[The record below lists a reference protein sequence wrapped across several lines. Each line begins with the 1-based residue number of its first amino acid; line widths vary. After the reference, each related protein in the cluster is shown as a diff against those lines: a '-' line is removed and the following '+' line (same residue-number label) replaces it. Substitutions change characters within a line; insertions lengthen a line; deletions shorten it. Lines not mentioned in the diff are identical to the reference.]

1 MGFERGSRNAASALF
16 LRRFS
21 LFLMRF
27 RAHSIRRLLTLS
39 LMAVFVS
46 VRGASQNTPVLQP
59 ASATHP
65 AAISRVRVILSEDFP
80 AVEITSTRPVVPTI
94 EKQDDPLRLI
104 ITLANANISVPNKQ
118 IKVNSKE
125 ISGIDLDRQL
135 ALHIGSHQLTPATV
149 RLVVHLSEPCS
160 YTWDA
165 TGNRLMV
172 HLHRETQQAA
182 AKPPTTA
189 SLTNVNEPV
198 AVPLSAVNSG
208 KVVLASLIPSGASI
222 TATKR
227 PVILRLA
234 RGGEVQVCPGT
245 SVVLTRA
252 QEGSDLMLGMGT
264 GAIETHYALESSTD
278 SILTPDFRIF
288 LRGPGEFHYAIS
300 ADPQGNTCVRELPG
314 NTAPATVSELM
325 GEGVYNLKLGEQVAF
340 HNGRVDTADAK
351 LPAHCG
357 CAVATP
363 PGTELASTVPDEN
376 TKLASLNMPPTG
388 DPPAP
393 VQAQV
398 QPQAATQ
405 PERAS
410 AVTVTAA
417 NQKPETVQLEVAA
430 PLVYRATP
438 APASPAPDAKNMPL
452 AYSAPPAAIAPQV
465 PAPAT
470 TEPPA
475 ASKPKHGFFGKI
487 KRAMVKIFS

>member
-1 MGFERGSRNAASALF
+1 
-16 LRRFS
+16 
-21 LFLMRF
+21 MRF
-27 RAHSIRRLLTLS
+27 RAHSIRSLLTLS
-39 LMAVFVS
+39 LVAFFVS
-46 VRGASQNTPVLQP
+46 VQGASETTPAPQP

-65 AAISRVRVILSEDFP
+65 AAISRVRVILSEESP
-80 AVEITSTRPVVPTI
+80 AVEITSTRSVTPTI

-104 ITLANANISVPNKQ
+104 ITLTNANISVPNKQ
-118 IKVNSKE
+118 IKVDSKE

-135 ALHIGSHQLTPATV
+135 ALHIGSHQLSPATV

-160 YTWDA
+160 YTWDT

-182 AKPPTTA
+182 AKLPATA
-189 SLTNVNEPV
+189 TLANVNEPI
-198 AVPLSAVNSG
+198 AAPLSTANTG
-208 KVVLASLIPSGASI
+208 KIVLASLIPSGASV
-222 TATKR
+222 TASKQ

-245 SVVLTRA
+245 SVVLTRS

-314 NTAPATVSELM
+314 TTATATVSELM

-340 HNGRVDTADAK
+340 HNGRVGTADAK

-357 CAVATP
+357 CPVTTP
-363 PGTELASTVPDEN
+363 PGTEMASAVPDET
-376 TKLASLNMPPTG
+376 TKLASLNMPQTA
-388 DPPAP
+388 DPPASAAAP
-393 VQAQV
+393 A

-405 PERAS
+405 PARPS
-410 AVTVTAA
+410 AVTVTGA

-438 APASPAPDAKNMPL
+438 APPAASPAPDTKNMPL
-452 AYSAPPAAIAPQV
+452 AYSAPP
-465 PAPAT
+465 PAPIGSQAAA
-470 TEPPA
+470 PPA
-475 ASKPKHGFFGKI
+475 ADPPSAKPKHGFFGKV
-487 KRAMVKIFS
+487 KRVMAKIFS